1 MIKLSNYHICYML
14 YYVTYL
20 VKTITISLHHP
31 LRFPEL
37 RPRKKVEALSKVQQI
52 EQIQKKTMG

>member
-1 MIKLSNYHICYML
+1 ML

-52 EQIQKKTMG
+52 EQIQKKAMG